1 MENNE
6 VLNQN
11 SQPVS
16 IFDLKEAVDRG
27 IINQTELLSQLEMSR
42 KTDILSK
49 HKFNVWQN
57 EKTGFWY
64 TYLPDE
70 TRKDGRRLIKKKDK
84 AVIEETIYQFYKTQ
98 IDDPT
103 VNEVFLRWLE
113 SKQNIYSQTA
123 MRYESTFR
131 KYIEP
136 TAFGQKKM
144 RNVTFKDL
152 NDFCLNTVGK
162 NKMKA
167 KCWASIR
174 TDLLGL
180 IKYAKIEGFSTLSTQ
195 DVRDID
201 IGRNVFIKT
210 CILPGEDV
218 FTKEDITKL
227 KAYISEHMDDI
238 ELLGALLALKTGLRV
253 GELCSLKYSDF
264 DFKNM
269 ILTVLRTEAKIRN
282 TDPEGG
288 TKTTLAVRENTKG
301 ADGWRQVA
309 IDKEVESLVKQIY
322 ALSSHEEYLF
332 EIDGRRICANC
343 WTKKIPKLCKKLGIG
358 KVAENGEYSL
368 DKSMHKFRKYY
379 ISSLLHNGA
388 LADFVAQQVGHKDVQ
403 TTFRNYNRGIESLE
417 ERRDALTPLLEK
429 L

>member
-1 MENNE
+1 M
-6 VLNQN
+6 
-11 SQPVS
+11 
-16 IFDLKEAVDRG
+16 
-27 IINQTELLSQLEMSR
+27 EMSR
-42 KTDILSK
+42 KQEIISR
-49 HKFNVWQN
+49 HRFNVWQN
-57 EKTGFWY
+57 EQTGFWY

-70 TRKDGRRLIKKKDK
+70 TRNNGRRLIKKRDK
-84 AVIEETIYQFYKTQ
+84 KVLEETIYQFYKEQ

-103 VNEVFLRWLE
+103 VSEVFLRWLA
-113 SKQNIYSQTA
+113 SKQNIYTQTA

-136 TAFGQKKM
+136 TRFGQMKM

-152 NDFCLNTVGK
+152 NDFCLDTVGK

-174 TDLLGL
+174 TDILGL

-210 CILPGEDV
+210 CVLPGEDV
-218 FTKEDITKL
+218 FTKEDIAKL

-253 GELCSLKYSDF
+253 GELCALKYSDF

-269 ILTVLRTEAKIRN
+269 ILTVLRTETKCRN
-282 TDPEGG
+282 MAPDAG
-288 TKTTLAVRENTKG
+288 TKTTLEVRETTKG

-309 IDKEVESLVKQIY
+309 IDKEVESLVHQIY
-322 ALSSHEEYLF
+322 ALSTHKEYLF
-332 EIDGRRICANC
+332 EIDGRRINANC
-343 WTKKIPKLCKKLGIG
+343 WTKKIPKLCKRLGIG

-403 TTFRNYNRGIESLE
+403 TTYRNYNRGIESLE